1 MRLSPPKGKMGDMAG
16 YVVEYN
22 RRTHERRITEF
33 VTPREA
39 MEYRLKLE
47 AERTDKNVEIA
58 ALVSKSLDTLKQTHS
73 RYFSGAELAAED
85 CMLT

>member
-1 MRLSPPKGKMGDMAG
+1 MGDMAG

-33 VTPREA
+33 VTTREA

>member
-1 MRLSPPKGKMGDMAG
+1 MD
-16 YVVEYN
+16 YN

-33 VTPREA
+33 VTTREA

-47 AERTDKNVEIA
+47 AERTDRDVEIA

-73 RYFSGAELAAED
+73 RYFSGKELAARD
-85 CMLT
+85 SMRI